1 MRHAHKKTVKRRNR
15 RWIALGAVVVV
26 ALAGGAL
33 WLWPALGPEAK
44 GTPRLAVDRT
54 EINLGFQ
61 PFEQHVRATF
71 TLTNVGDGPLT
82 IAEAP
87 RVRVVQG
94 C

>member
-1 MRHAHKKTVKRRNR
+1 MRHTHKKTVKRRNR
-15 RWIALGAVVVV
+15 WWIAAAAAIVVT
-26 ALAGGAL
+26 LAGGAL
-33 WLWPALGPEAK
+33 WLWPAPGPEAK

-54 EINLGFQ
+54 EIDLGFL
-61 PFEQHVRATF
+61 PFEKPARATF

-82 IAEAP
+82 IAGMP